1 MIENLISQLIRTGKV
16 SSINPANCTAKVVFE
31 DLDNKVS
38 GDLRLLMNKT
48 QDDKDYWMPDIGEMV
63 ECLFLPIGLSEG
75 IILGSTYSE
84 ADTPPWNDAD
94 IRGTKFK
101 DGSFWCYN
109 RKTGVLDIEIVKQ
122 INLKAPDLVI
132 KSNVKITGNV
142 AVDGGIS
149 ATDSVQ
155 SDNDVLVGGISLKQH
170 VHTGNLGN
178 PTSAPVGG

>member
-1 MIENLISQLIRTGKV
+1 MNDNLISQLIRTGKV

-48 QDDKDYWMPDIGEMV
+48 QDDKDYWLPDINEMV
-63 ECLFLPIGLSEG
+63 ECLFLPIGMSEG

-84 ADTPPWNDAD
+84 ADTPPWSDAD

-109 RKTGVLDIEIVKQ
+109 RKTGVLDVEIVKQ

-132 KSNVKITGNV
+132 ESDVKITGDV
-142 AVDGGIS
+142 AVEGGVS
-149 ATDSVQ
+149 ATDTIK
-155 SDNDVLVGGISLKQH
+155 SDSDVLASTISLKQH
-170 VHTGNLGN
+170 KHIGNLGN
-178 PTSAPVGG
+178 PTSSPIGD